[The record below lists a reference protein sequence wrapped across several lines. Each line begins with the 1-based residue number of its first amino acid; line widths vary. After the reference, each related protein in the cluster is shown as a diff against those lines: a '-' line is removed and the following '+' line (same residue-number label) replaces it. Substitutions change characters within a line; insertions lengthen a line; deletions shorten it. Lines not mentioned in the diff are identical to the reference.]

1 MLGLLALNL
10 FININW
16 KLPEDRDQMVDIF
29 VRKLRADLAALE
41 GSILRDL
48 LKSADETSEL

>member
-1 MLGLLALNL
+1 VLGLLALNL

-29 VRKLRADLAALE
+29 VRKLRADLAALDTAE
-41 GSILRDL
+41 G
-48 LKSADETSEL
+48 ELAG